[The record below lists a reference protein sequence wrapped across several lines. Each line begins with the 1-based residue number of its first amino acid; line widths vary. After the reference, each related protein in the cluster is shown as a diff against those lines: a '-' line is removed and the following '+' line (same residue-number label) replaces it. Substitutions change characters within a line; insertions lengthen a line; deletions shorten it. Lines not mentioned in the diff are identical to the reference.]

1 MSTAQNLPD
10 PRIAEIPEGLYCYT
24 PVQAPCAEN
33 GWVFRVKPCPFWQH
47 YDKEVHGELPDEC
60 KPYEKEFQ
68 GAYCT
73 FLKTG
78 DWLPD
83 GTMLLWDQVKECGEN
98 YGDDSW
104 DEVE

>member
-1 MSTAQNLPD
+1 MTQPLD
-10 PRIAEIPEGLYCYT
+10 LIPKGPYCYT
-24 PVQAPCAEN
+24 PVQAPCEEN
-33 GWVFRVKPCPFWQH
+33 GWVFRVKSCPHWQR
-47 YDKEVHGELPDEC
+47 YDKTVHGELPDEY
-60 KPYEKEFQ
+60 KPYEDGFQ

-98 YGDDSW
+98 YDWDDEPW
-104 DEVE
+104 EDLQ